1 MIGLFTEGSLTPGR
15 TPHAYYRELGEQIVI
30 GDRLGYDFFST
41 TQSYG
46 LDHPDSTF
54 SVVPDPLALFL
65 AQVPRTE
72 RIKILTAITI
82 APFHHPAIA
91 LSDFAAADVL
101 SGGGRVMIGI
111 GRGHPW
117 LYERLGFEQNESKE
131 RAAEFSRAVRTILDA
146 PAGRHTIEGRFW
158 QLRDFELLPQF
169 VQKPPQVFFAVSVSP
184 SSVLEAVAHRFGILI
199 PAYLGTPIELC
210 EGLMRAYRE
219 EYRKR
224 WNADGTI
231 LLGVNFYGIK
241 DERAA
246 IAMGARALAMQMH
259 VFARNL
265 LKYAERFGAQY
276 AAYPEI
282 GKMFEEMS
290 DPKVCEQ
297 RVMSD
302 FPRHLAFWGNRPV
315 LEEKLRHVIER
326 LRPDGLILNIDCGGI
341 PLEAAAAS
349 MRFFATELMPT
360 VRGWLA
366 NPG

>member
-30 GDRLGYDFFST
+30 ADHLGYDLFST

-46 LDHPDSTF
+46 LDHADSTF

-101 SGGGRVMIGI
+101 SGGRVMIGI

-117 LYERLGFEQNESKE
+117 LYERLGFDQNESKA
-131 RAAEFSRAVRTILDA
+131 RAAEFCRMVRTILDA
-146 PAGRHTIEGRFW
+146 PAGRHTLDGKFW
-158 QLRDFELLPQF
+158 RIHDFELVPQF
-169 VQKPPQVFFAVSVSP
+169 VQKAPQVFFAVSISP
-184 SSVLEAVAHRFGILI
+184 SSVVEAATHGFGILI
-199 PAYLGTPIELC
+199 PAYLGTPIEAI
-210 EGLMRAYRE
+210 ETLMRAYRD
-219 EYRKR
+219 EYRQR
-224 WNADGTI
+224 WGTPGTI

-246 IAMGARALAMQMH
+246 VAMGSRALAAQMK
-259 VFARNL
+259 VFGRNMTGYVE
-265 LKYAERFGAQY
+265 KIGDQY
-276 AAYPEI
+276 PAYREI
-282 GKMFEEMS
+282 GSMFEEMS

-315 LEEKLRHVIER
+315 LEKKLREVIAR

-341 PLEAAAAS
+341 ALEAAAAS
-349 MRFFATELMPT
+349 MRFFASELMAD
-360 VRGWLA
+360 VRGWLEHRD
-366 NPG
+366 